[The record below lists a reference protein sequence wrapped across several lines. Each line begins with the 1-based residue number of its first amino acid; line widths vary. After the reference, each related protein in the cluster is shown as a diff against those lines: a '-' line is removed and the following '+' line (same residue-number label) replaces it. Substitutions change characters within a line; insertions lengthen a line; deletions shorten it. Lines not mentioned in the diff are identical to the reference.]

1 MLGVDWRRIMAGP
14 RSRRKTASRSESA
27 RSRSSGDA
35 KAAPPK
41 TGKSPSQELP
51 VDEAIERAVGV
62 TLDDLTAFFVLL
74 AVKGFGPQ
82 KFKELHENG
91 LRAVDVVHG
100 RAELPTAGKRGDMLR
115 AQLAEEVQSLL
126 PLSRGRASRQLHA
139 AKSLGG
145 RILTYHHSA
154 YPKNVFESNN
164 PVPILFARG
173 AFDLLKNRRVVA
185 CVGSRQIRPPYDEL
199 HRAFSRVACDEGFAI
214 SSGFALGA
222 DSIGHTAAL
231 AAQGRT
237 ICVMPCGLDRPFPPE
252 NRDLWDRLLDDEGG
266 VFISEFP
273 FGTRASSLTLRRRNK
288 LIVGAA
294 LGVLVSQS
302 STTGGAMN
310 AYRFG
315 LEQRKPIATFAADGK
330 PDTSGNAAMA
340 NPTSRKAT
348 GDRRTANLG
357 PPAAAHAF
365 SLERPD
371 REAYRRWLR
380 SLSSSI

>member
-1 MLGVDWRRIMAGP
+1 MPGVDWRRIMADA
-14 RSRRKTASRSESA
+14 RSRRKTASRSEST
-27 RSRSSGDA
+27 RSLSSHDK

-41 TGKSPSQELP
+41 AAKSASQEVP
-51 VDEAIERAVGV
+51 VDGAIERAVGI

-74 AVKGFGPQ
+74 AVRGFGPQ
-82 KFKELHENG
+82 KFKELHESG

-100 RAELPTAGKRGDMLR
+100 RAELPTAGKRGDTLR
-115 AQLAEEVQSLL
+115 AQLAKEVQSLL

-139 AKSLGG
+139 AKNLGG
-145 RILTYHHSA
+145 RILTYSHSA

-173 AFDLLKNRRVVA
+173 AFDVLKNRRVVA
-185 CVGSRQIRPPYDEL
+185 CVGSRQIRPPYEEL
-199 HRAFSRVACDEGFAI
+199 HRAFSRVACDEGFGI

-222 DSIGHTAAL
+222 DSIGHTAAFE
-231 AAQGRT
+231 AKGQT

-252 NRDLWDRLLDDEGG
+252 NRDLWDRVLKDEGG

-288 LIVGAA
+288 LIVAAA

-310 AYRFG
+310 AYRF
-315 LEQRKPIATFAADGK
+315 
-330 PDTSGNAAMA
+330 
-340 NPTSRKAT
+340 
-348 GDRRTANLG
+348 
-357 PPAAAHAF
+357 
-365 SLERPD
+365 
-371 REAYRRWLR
+371 
-380 SLSSSI
+380 